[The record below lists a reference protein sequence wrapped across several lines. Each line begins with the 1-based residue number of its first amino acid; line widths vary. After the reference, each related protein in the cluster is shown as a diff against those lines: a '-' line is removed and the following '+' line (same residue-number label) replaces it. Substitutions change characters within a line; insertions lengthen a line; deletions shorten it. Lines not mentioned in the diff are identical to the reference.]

1 MESFFELYFID
12 YDYNIDNNYVIID
25 SNELQY
31 MYNNINANFLFLL
44 FSISFVSSCL
54 CLIKNPQNVKKNY
67 FIVPSYDKHD
77 IET

>member
-1 MESFFELYFID
+1 M
-12 YDYNIDNNYVIID
+12 DNNYVIID

-54 CLIKNPQNVKKNY
+54 CLMKNPQNVKKNY